1 MAYSTFRETS
11 ETLNGTQPNVKVQEP
26 ARPRREHHHAAGLDC
41 GRHTRKEA
49 PCRHT
54 AGPPRASVSSWREKK
69 RPAGTRLAHLGPVC
83 RQGASFRVCRPQSSP
98 AAWWC
103 SRRARGGCWTFTRGF
118 QNQSAWS
125 VCGIA
130 RTKSTITF
138 CASDMH
144 HNGRSRLG
152 DLNRLRRSLCVRRQ
166 LTLSRHASE
175 LKPGL
180 CVAYSARLMDHAAG
194 GPSPKDDVESM
205 FNE

>member
-1 MAYSTFRETS
+1 M
-11 ETLNGTQPNVKVQEP
+11 
-26 ARPRREHHHAAGLDC
+26 
-41 GRHTRKEA
+41 
-49 PCRHT
+49 
-54 AGPPRASVSSWREKK
+54 
-69 RPAGTRLAHLGPVC
+69 
-83 RQGASFRVCRPQSSP
+83 
-98 AAWWC
+98 
-103 SRRARGGCWTFTRGF
+103 
-118 QNQSAWS
+118 
-125 VCGIA
+125 CGIA

-205 FNE
+205 FNDSGPILASFSGRQRAALAFLEGATLSKSVEQDLFLQDMA

>member
-1 MAYSTFRETS
+1 MVVLT
-11 ETLNGTQPNVKVQEP
+11 G
-26 ARPRREHHHAAGLDC
+26 
-41 GRHTRKEA
+41 
-49 PCRHT
+49 
-54 AGPPRASVSSWREKK
+54 
-69 RPAGTRLAHLGPVC
+69 GTRWLFDFHARMSGPECVL
-83 RQGASFRVCRPQSSP
+83 
-98 AAWWC
+98 
-103 SRRARGGCWTFTRGF
+103 
-118 QNQSAWS
+118 
-125 VCGIA
+125 GIA

-152 DLNRLRRSLCVRRQ
+152 DFNRLRRSLCARRQ

-180 CVAYSARLMDHAAG
+180 WVAYSARLMDHAAG

>member
-1 MAYSTFRETS
+1 MSEISDFATS
-11 ETLNGTQPNVKVQEP
+11 
-26 ARPRREHHHAAGLDC
+26 RRV
-41 GRHTRKEA
+41 TRQL
-49 PCRHT
+49 
-54 AGPPRASVSSWREKK
+54 SVAQDS
-69 RPAGTRLAHLGPVC
+69 V
-83 RQGASFRVCRPQSSP
+83 FRVHAQCIK
-98 AAWWC
+98 C
-103 SRRARGGCWTFTRGF
+103 RARQRRSFGVLHVSRNLRVVEWHASARESPTATSRVFRD
-118 QNQSAWS
+118 QSACS

-144 HNGRSRLG
+144 HNGRSRLE

-180 CVAYSARLMDHAAG
+180 WVAYSARLMDHAAG

>member
-1 MAYSTFRETS
+1 MLPGSI
-11 ETLNGTQPNVKVQEP
+11 
-26 ARPRREHHHAAGLDC
+26 AG
-41 GRHTRKEA
+41 GI
-49 PCRHT
+49 
-54 AGPPRASVSSWREKK
+54 REKK
-69 RPAGTRLAHLGPVC
+69 RPAGTRLARIGPVC

-103 SRRARGGCWTFTRGF
+103 SRRGRAGSWTFTRGCRD
-118 QNQSAWS
+118 QSAWS
-125 VCGIA
+125 VCVIA
-130 RTKSTITF
+130 RTKSTIIF
-138 CASDMH
+138 CASEMH

>member
-1 MAYSTFRETS
+1 M
-11 ETLNGTQPNVKVQEP
+11 
-26 ARPRREHHHAAGLDC
+26 C
-41 GRHTRKEA
+41 
-49 PCRHT
+49 C
-54 AGPPRASVSSWREKK
+54 
-69 RPAGTRLAHLGPVC
+69 
-83 RQGASFRVCRPQSSP
+83 
-98 AAWWC
+98 
-103 SRRARGGCWTFTRGF
+103 
-118 QNQSAWS
+118 
-125 VCGIA
+125 IA

-152 DLNRLRRSLCVRRQ
+152 DLNRLRRSLCARRQ

-180 CVAYSARLMDHAAG
+180 RVAFSARLMDHAAG

>member
-1 MAYSTFRETS
+1 MLPGSI
-11 ETLNGTQPNVKVQEP
+11 
-26 ARPRREHHHAAGLDC
+26 AG
-41 GRHTRKEA
+41 GI
-49 PCRHT
+49 
-54 AGPPRASVSSWREKK
+54 REKK
-69 RPAGTRLAHLGPVC
+69 RPAGTRLA
-83 RQGASFRVCRPQSSP
+83 QGD
-98 AAWWC
+98 
-103 SRRARGGCWTFTRGF
+103 
-118 QNQSAWS
+118 QSAWS

-144 HNGRSRLG
+144 NNGRSRLG

-180 CVAYSARLMDHAAG
+180 WVAYSARLMDHAAG

>member
-1 MAYSTFRETS
+1 MLPGSI
-11 ETLNGTQPNVKVQEP
+11 
-26 ARPRREHHHAAGLDC
+26 AAGI
-41 GRHTRKEA
+41 
-49 PCRHT
+49 
-54 AGPPRASVSSWREKK
+54 REKK
-69 RPAGTRLAHLGPVC
+69 RPAGTQALCGPAVC

-103 SRRARGGCWTFTRGF
+103 SRRARAGSWTFTRGCRD
-118 QNQSAWS
+118 QSACS
-125 VCGIA
+125 VCVIA

-152 DLNRLRRSLCVRRQ
+152 DLNRLRRSLCARRQ

-180 CVAYSARLMDHAAG
+180 WVAYSARLMDHAAG

>member
-1 MAYSTFRETS
+1 MC
-11 ETLNGTQPNVKVQEP
+11 V
-26 ARPRREHHHAAGLDC
+26 
-41 GRHTRKEA
+41 
-49 PCRHT
+49 
-54 AGPPRASVSSWREKK
+54 
-69 RPAGTRLAHLGPVC
+69 
-83 RQGASFRVCRPQSSP
+83 
-98 AAWWC
+98 
-103 SRRARGGCWTFTRGF
+103 
-118 QNQSAWS
+118 
-125 VCGIA
+125 IA

-152 DLNRLRRSLCVRRQ
+152 DLNRLRRSLCARRQ

-180 CVAYSARLMDHAAG
+180 WVAYSARLMDHVAG